1 MIPDRIWN
9 LEMLGFGGEGKKLG
23 YSEKNLPELRA
34 KERTNIKLNPYMTS
48 TPGLEPI
55 GERWVLSPLR
65 HPPSNKARL
74 VTL

>member
-34 KERTNIKLNPYMTS
+34 KERTNIKLNPIH
-48 TPGLEPI
+48 G
-55 GERWVLSPLR
+55 VD
-65 HPPSNKARL
+65 AR
-74 VTL
+74 TRTDW